1 MTDFDF
7 RVNKSFKTTDSGVVL
22 LTGCSLHWSSF
33 SHWQSM
39 RLSVILYCCQDF
51 MDTVDLGSL
60 HPHVPLFP
68 TGHGLKGEKEW
79 ITRVLSVLLKDYHR
93 LSVKWHSQCVLFV
106 LLLWRTDRSFSALA
120 FLRSASEMRYMWFLL
135 WGTVLRDNVQ
145 STAHYKI
152 NQMK

>member
-60 HPHVPLFP
+60 HPHVPLR
-68 TGHGLKGEKEW
+68 GLAVSHRTRAKGREGMNNQSSISSAQGLPSPECEV
-79 ITRVLSVLLKDYHR
+79 TLSMCAVCPPFVENWQKFLCPCIPQECFRNAIHVILIMRHR
-93 LSVKWHSQCVLFV
+93 IK
-106 LLLWRTDRSFSALA
+106 
-120 FLRSASEMRYMWFLL
+120 
-135 WGTVLRDNVQ
+135 G
-145 STAHYKI
+145 
-152 NQMK
+152 